1 MIGIICVRFVN
12 SRDFKNLSTNHYNM
26 SYQNSWQVCF
36 PIKYMIEYNIH
47 SFISSH
53 IISEPTKYDLN
64 KVNNPIRYLSSSL

>member
-1 MIGIICVRFVN
+1 MIGIIYVRFVN

-47 SFISSH
+47 SLISSH
-53 IISEPTKYDLN
+53 IISDQPNPTLTKSKTRLD
-64 KVNNPIRYLSSSL
+64 I